1 MSQLKRFSDIEIDA
15 SIKVSSCYHLWCIR
29 LTIST
34 YTWRKRFS
42 FLQALNN
49 FWYSCMSIH
58 LRIQDS

>member
-15 SIKVSSCYHLWCIR
+15 SIKVSSCYHLWYTR

-42 FLQALNN
+42 LLQASNN
-49 FWYSCMSIH
+49 LWYLCMSIN